1 MAASKKE
8 QIEGFFEQGE
18 FLGVSVERCKK
29 YLDEAQGDPAL
40 ALTALLMKESAKKTN
55 ERIKTMT
62 HKERAYVEK
71 EAGDE
76 YAAKLKGLRF
86 KHPKMDRDKLDEL
99 GQLLYPKLFAATVG
113 DFDEN
118 FDVRSYSEDEKTFE
132 SPADELGYR
141 AKIYSLENDIDYE
154 EAVTIILDEDTDL
167 ADRYKMS

>member
-1 MAASKKE
+1 MNEPSKSTKE
-8 QIEGFFEQGE
+8 R
-18 FLGVSVERCKK
+18 VKK
-29 YLDEAQGDPAL
+29 
-40 ALTALLMKESAKKTN
+40 
-55 ERIKTMT
+55 MT
-62 HKERAYVEK
+62 QQERAYVEK

-76 YAAKLKGLRF
+76 YAKRLKGLRF
-86 KHPKMDRDKLDEL
+86 KHPKMDRDKLDQL

-118 FDVRSYSEDEKTFE
+118 FDVRSYSEDEVTFE